1 MVQKIIQIN
10 ENNDCIDK
18 WVYVVIDVLFFLL
31 VINVC

>member
-18 WVYVVIDVLFFLL
+18 QVYVVIDVLFFLL

>member
-1 MVQKIIQIN
+1 MVQKIREIN

-18 WVYVVIDVLFFLL
+18 WVYVVIGVLFFLL